1 MARNLKQINN
11 AENHLIVG
19 SIEVLGDISN
29 SGMKQIKRNVRSLQ
43 DSMTAYVGQTTD
55 YWSKL
60 SDDGIITPLEKTML
74 KKEWETIAQTY
85 TTVMAEAVAQQVTTS
100 REIIAYQAAY
110 NDLRYYLNTT
120 LALFD
125 EMSMDT
131 AISDRE
137 EFNEYFATYYQWEN
151 LVQVALAVGKIG
163 SLDFIVVDNLDF
175 QGTDDQVVIYK
186 GELYQWIHG
195 QWKKIGTNGYM
206 GALASFPTEMEGNF
220 FLCTQSF
227 TANVYLKT
235 PEGYNLLSPNDEVI
249 CIPQLIEASYIYAFE
264 SGHWNK
270 IADTTDYR
278 YIVAMS
284 DYYNLT
290 GELPAI
296 WQNSLDEIDESLT
309 DILER
314 LGFTEDDISALL
326 GTMTAAE
333 LHALIEQYGDDLTSL
348 QAELNKKLEHIPQ
361 YLGLISVV
369 SNIPTADK
377 EHLGDWFLWNSNTTS
392 MSGLLLYKGYVYKC
406 TKASGFDV
414 YSWQS
419 LNPADTTNSS
429 YYMSCLSDLLQQTD
443 VIGSGTFNTL
453 FANAFF
459 ANSASITA
467 LKTKTIELS
476 GDDGLIKSEDYIAG
490 GDTKGF
496 LLKSDGTFECVDG
509 TFNGTLSGATG
520 EFNGYLKRS
529 GIGERIIGF
538 VSFVNTSAIDTDYI
552 TRMAGYQADSTIVTA
567 YSENISY
574 VKRLEKGVFDVQFTP
589 GSMNDVENICIE
601 TVSMFYYDPSVSST
615 KLKSRPYNRSLMS
628 NLGWYGDT
636 AYGGHCVPLTKGN
649 FYDGDGFILFDTDWQ
664 GNVINSGLITC
675 KVVGDSISFLCTNRG
690 HTIVDPAACFLIF
703 KESKNYHEQQ
713 TPIVTPHA

>member
-29 SGMKQIKRNVRSLQ
+29 SGMKQIKKNVRSLQ

-60 SDDGIITPLEKTML
+60 SDDGIITPLEKTLL

-85 TTVMAEAVAQQVTTS
+85 TTVMVEAVAQQVTNS

-131 AISDRE
+131 EISDRE

-163 SLDFIVVDNLDF
+163 SLDFTVVDNLDF
-175 QGTDDQVVIYK
+175 EGTDDQVVIYK
-186 GELYQWIHG
+186 GELYQWIHN

-249 CIPQLIEASYIYAFE
+249 CIPQLIEVSYIYAFE

-278 YIVAMS
+278 YIVAMG

-296 WQNSLDEIDESLT
+296 WQNELDNIDESLT
-309 DILER
+309 DILTR
-314 LGFTEDDISALL
+314 LGYTEDDISTLL

-333 LHALIEQYGDDLTSL
+333 IHALIEQYGDDIEGL
-348 QAELNKKLEHIPQ
+348 QTELDKKLEHIPA
-361 YLGLISVV
+361 YLGLISAT

-377 EHLGDWFLWNSNTTS
+377 EHAGNWFLWNSNTTS

-406 TKASGFDV
+406 TKASGYDV

-429 YYMSCLSDLLQQTD
+429 YYMSCLDDLLKQED
-443 VIGSGTFNTL
+443 VIGTQTFNTI

-459 ANSASITA
+459 SNAASISA
-467 LKTKTIELS
+467 LQTQQIELS
-476 GDDGLIKSEDYIAG
+476 SGGFIKSAGYIAG

-509 TFNGTLSGATG
+509 TFKGTLSAASGTIQDITG
-520 EFNGYLKRS
+520 TNLDISGNSKFAGILDCGQLQVLKKTNWTTVKNIAAGNSIYAYVYLYFRDL
-529 GIGERIIGF
+529 GVDPG
-538 VSFVNTSAIDTDYI
+538 TSYYTI
-552 TRMAGYQADSTIVTA
+552 ADLFSNYSLVKA
-567 YSENISY
+567 Y
-574 VKRLEKGVFDVQFTP
+574 
-589 GSMNDVENICIE
+589 
-601 TVSMFYYDPSVSST
+601 
-615 KLKSRPYNRSLMS
+615 
-628 NLGWYGDT
+628 YGDT
-636 AYGGHCVPLTKGN
+636 QITNVRLNSYDQTRPFSAFFYEIYFNNGDILISDNTEDPQFLANNIKIQVANGETLTFMLFNLPNEKPDESN
-649 FYDGDGFILFDTDWQ
+649 MVYCKSDGILRL
-664 GNVINSGLITC
+664 S
-675 KVVGDSISFLCTNRG
+675 
-690 HTIVDPAACFLIF
+690 
-703 KESKNYHEQQ
+703 
-713 TPIVTPHA
+713 